1 MTRYPALAPLHPAIP
16 AADGL
21 ILRGQLVYPHGNT
34 GSKYPLAVM
43 APQYPSTMDSY
54 APLAADLHAL
64 GVATLA
70 FDLRGHGKSIW
81 TASGAKVAPTPA
93 EPTMEAFGESFMGSA
108 SAVGFSHIAD
118 DIVRVTAWGMAQ
130 NFIDT
135 ASDRSASVRTDA
147 GGAPVT
153 VDQRDPHVRGGGSA
167 RALGRRPA
175 PHRRKLPGRED
186 PHAVDVVREGPVR
199 RRRSHPG
206 VGQGPQARGLENRPR
221 V

>member
-43 APQYPSTMDSY
+43 APQYPSTRDSY

-93 EPTMEAFGESFMGSA
+93 EPT
-108 SAVGFSHIAD
+108 
-118 DIVRVTAWGMAQ
+118 
-130 NFIDT
+130 ID
-135 ASDRSASVRTDA
+135 
-147 GGAPVT
+147 
-153 VDQRDPHVRGGGSA
+153 
-167 RALGRRPA
+167 
-175 PHRRKLPGRED
+175 
-186 PHAVDVVREGPVR
+186 
-199 RRRSHPG
+199 
-206 VGQGPQARGLENRPR
+206 
-221 V
+221 